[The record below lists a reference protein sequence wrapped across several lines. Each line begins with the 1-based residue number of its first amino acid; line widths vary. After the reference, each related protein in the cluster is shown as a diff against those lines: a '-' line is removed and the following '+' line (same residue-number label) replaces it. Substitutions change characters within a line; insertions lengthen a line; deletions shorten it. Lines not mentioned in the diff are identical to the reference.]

1 MGASLVILFR
11 EVLEAALIVAV
22 VLGASRGLP
31 GRGLWVMGGIVLGL
45 MGAGVLASLVI
56 SASSLLSGRGQALF
70 SAFILLLAVVMITWH
85 NVWMA
90 AHSQQMRLELKQV
103 GADVQ
108 QGHRPMLALLIV
120 TATALMRE
128 GTEAVLFLWALLA
141 DQASSHDTLLGGV
154 LGVVLGVTA
163 GFVLYQGLVKI
174 PVRHFFTVTR
184 WLLLFIAAGLSAQA
198 AGFLSQAGVVP
209 DFGHG
214 IWNTSAWLDQAS
226 WLGQLLHILVGYMA
240 RPTGVQVL
248 FYGLTLVSMLYLMM
262 RQQHSHDRTTPK

>member
-22 VLGASRGLP
+22 VMGASRGLP
-31 GRGLWVMGGIVLGL
+31 GRGLWVTGGIVAGL
-45 MGAGVLASLVI
+45 LGAGVLATLAI
-56 SASSLLSGRGQALF
+56 SASSVLSGQGQALF
-70 SAFILLLAVVMITWH
+70 NAFILLLAVGMITWH

-90 AHSQQMRLELKQV
+90 AHSQQIRIELKQV

-128 GTEAVLFLWALLA
+128 GTEAALFLWALLA
-141 DQASSHDTLLGGV
+141 DHTSSRDTLLGGV
-154 LGVVLGVTA
+154 LGVALGVTA
-163 GFVLYQGLVKI
+163 GFVMYQGLVKI

-198 AGFLSQAGVVP
+198 AGFLSQAGVIP
-209 DFGHG
+209 DLGHG

-248 FYGLTLVSMLYLMM
+248 FYGLTLVSMLFLMM
-262 RQQHSHDRTTPK
+262 RQQHPHNGSTSK